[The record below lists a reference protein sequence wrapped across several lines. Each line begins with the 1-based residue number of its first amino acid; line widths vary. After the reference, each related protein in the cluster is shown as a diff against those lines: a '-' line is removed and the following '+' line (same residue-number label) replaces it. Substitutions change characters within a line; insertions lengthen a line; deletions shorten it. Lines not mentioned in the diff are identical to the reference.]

1 MGLSQKRGEKKIWVG
16 GKERKNF
23 QFRLVRES
31 QSELGINPTGTRSEV
46 FETRSLPFF
55 ILFSFPCRQC
65 LLFFRVVAALVRSAE
80 ASSAAS
86 RDSSRSSAAGRIT
99 SAEVTVRSLTASTTT
114 AAARSR
120 TGSVGTIG
128 RLLLPVRLLVV
139 HLAVALVV
147 VLARRLVVVV
157 VVVVVRV
164 VALGHRVT

>member
-1 MGLSQKRGEKKIWVG
+1 MGLFQKRGEKKIWVG

-55 ILFSFPCRQC
+55 LFSFPCRQC